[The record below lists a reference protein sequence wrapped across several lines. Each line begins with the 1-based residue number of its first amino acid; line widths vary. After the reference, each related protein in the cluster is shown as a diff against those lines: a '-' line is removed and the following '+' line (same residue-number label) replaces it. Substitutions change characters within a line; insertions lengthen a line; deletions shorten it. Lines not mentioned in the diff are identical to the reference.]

1 MYKKMLVTL
10 DGSELSECVFPHA
23 EAFRDGF
30 PGCEIILLRVVES
43 THDTVVA
50 DTATIRPDQWI
61 EREREMIAEAEDY
74 LGRVAGRLEREGTSV
89 RAEVVVG
96 RVEERITDYAEREKV
111 DLILMATHGRSGV
124 SRWVLGSIAEK
135 VLRSS
140 HVPVLMVRAPGTKGG
155 V

>member
-10 DGSELSECVFPHA
+10 DGSELSECVFYHA
-23 EAFRDGF
+23 EALRDGF

-43 THDTVVA
+43 THDTIVA

-61 EREREMIAEAEDY
+61 ERERAMIAEAEGY
-74 LGRVAGRLEREGTSV
+74 LGRVAGRLARQGASV
-89 RAEVVVG
+89 RPEVVVG
-96 RVEERITDYAEREKV
+96 RVEDRIIEYAEREKV

-135 VLRSS
+135 VMSRSDM
-140 HVPVLMVRAPGTKGG
+140 PGLMVRAPGTKGG